1 MTHNLSIAILLFP
14 LMIFCHIVDDYYLQ
28 GWLASAKQKK
38 WWEENAPNELY
49 KNDYKVALL
58 VHSFSWAFSI
68 NLPVLVYALFFQI
81 LPTIILPYFIL
92 LVVNM
97 IIHCI
102 VDNLKANKLEINL
115 IADQSI
121 HLCQI
126 LISWVV
132 YIFVILRGK

>member
-1 MTHNLSIAILLFP
+1 MTLLV
-14 LMIFCHIVDDYYLQ
+14 LTAMLFCHIIDDYYLQ

-38 WWEENAPNELY
+38 WWEENAPDSLY

-68 NLPVLVYALFFQI
+68 NFPVLVYALFFQI

-92 LVVNM
+92 LVVNT

-102 VDNLKANKLEINL
+102 VDDLKANKLKINL

-121 HLCQI
+121 HLFQI

-132 YIFVILRGK
+132 YMFVIL